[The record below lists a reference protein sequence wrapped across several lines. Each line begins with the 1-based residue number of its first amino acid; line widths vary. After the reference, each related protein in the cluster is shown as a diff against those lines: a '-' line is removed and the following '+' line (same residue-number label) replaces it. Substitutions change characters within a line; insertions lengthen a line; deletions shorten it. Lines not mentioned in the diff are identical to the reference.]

1 MIKIIGWIGTTILI
15 ATYALN
21 SFGFINSESLW
32 YPLLNLAA
40 AIFLGIRVFADR
52 NYSNFILEIFWAGI
66 AIVAIVKF
74 MLS

>member
-1 MIKIIGWIGTTILI
+1 MIKTIGWLGTIILI
-15 ATYALN
+15 GAYALN
-21 SFGFINSESLW
+21 SFGYISSTGIL
-32 YPLLNLAA
+32 YLTLNLIS

-52 NYSNFILEIFWAGI
+52 NYSNLILEIFWGGI